1 MTARSATKARTGRP
15 RSQARVRRARAPA
28 AGVNRDDAVATAR
41 RELAAAFR
49 WAARLGFHEGTC
61 NHFSLKVPGRE
72 DRYLINPHGRH
83 FSELR
88 ASDLSMLD
96 ADGNTIEGRYPVEP
110 TAFFIHSRIH
120 RANADAKCVLHTH
133 MPYATALTM
142 LDGARL
148 EPCLQT
154 CLRFY
159 GRIAYD
165 DDFGGYGGL
174 VLDTEEGDRLCRALG
189 DKRVLMLANHGVIVT
204 APSVAEAFNDLY
216 YLERAAEA
224 QVLAM
229 STGRKLKLVGDNLA
243 AKTRD
248 QFVKD
253 SALYAGLHFGALCRI
268 LDREAPDYAR

>member
-1 MTARSATKARTGRP
+1 MKARSAAKARPARP
-15 RSQARVRRARAPA
+15 RRPAKRPRA
-28 AGVNRDDAVATAR
+28 AGANGGDAIAAAR

-61 NHFSLKVPGRE
+61 NHFSLKVPGHE

-96 ADGNTIEGRYPVEP
+96 ADGNVIEGRYPVEP

-142 LDGARL
+142 LEGTRL

-165 DDFGGYGGL
+165 DDYGGYGGL

-229 STGRKLKLVGDNLA
+229 STGRKLKLVGDNVA
-243 AKTRD
+243 ARTRD

-253 SALYAGLHFGALCRI
+253 SALYAGLHFAALCRI
-268 LDREAPDYAR
+268 LDRDAPDYAR